1 MVKKLFKHE
10 AIAYIR
16 TLLPMYLITL
26 GIGLLTR
33 FVYLFETESTVF
45 SIIGTSSIIA
55 FIVACVVSL
64 VMTFVNI
71 VTRFYKNLFTHE
83 GYLSFTLPVTGA
95 QHIFVK
101 LITGM
106 VSVVC
111 ALLVVIVGI
120 CIATAGEMT
129 VEIFKAVG
137 YIINFV
143 RPSFEGHFWY
153 YVIECIIA
161 ALVFLGM
168 EILLFY
174 ACIAVG
180 QLSKK
185 NRVRAAIGVYFGYY
199 FFTQIIGTIVVLVM
213 NALLNTTF
221 YSRILA
227 FIDNHPFATAHIGV
241 LGVTLWSALLGFIY
255 FLVTN
260 YIIKKKINLE

>member
-1 MVKKLFKHE
+1 MIKIYKRNS
-10 AIAYIR
+10 II
-16 TLLPMYLITL
+16 
-26 GIGLLTR
+26 
-33 FVYLFETESTVF
+33 F
-45 SIIGTSSIIA
+45 SITSSIIA

-106 VSVVC
+106 VSVAC

-143 RPSFEGHFWY
+143 KPSFEGHFWY

-161 ALVFLGM
+161 ALVVLGM

-199 FFTQIIGTIVVLVM
+199 FFTQIIGTIVDEDVAFGLENIGLDYDEM
-213 NALLNTTF
+213 YRALPF
-221 YSRILA
+221 VGILKREVYE
-227 FIDNHPFATAHIGV
+227 G
-241 LGVTLWSALLGFIY
+241 
-255 FLVTN
+255 
-260 YIIKKKINLE
+260 K